1 MMSEK
6 EYSEKAYYIG
16 IKKGNHMN
24 TKVKPD
30 GSVAAIQFTDDGN
43 ILDGPLDLIEADA
56 QEIVRNE
63 YIIINDRAR
72 TFGEIILE
80 DVIVPVARELL
91 TQALI
96 WGYDQLSKQIQSKV
110 IPPIME
116 KAKQFSRNAKI
127 VTSGIID
134 GLSGKEPKALQL
146 KDYRSTCEIVDAPKL
161 SSPSTPC
168 EASEDRKVLRS
179 LDEVEY
185 IVATMQKSAVTL
197 ATCIHM
203 LNNTVIADDGSN
215 PEIRIEIQQKL
226 QALSSDYV
234 MSQIDLLLEE
244 KNHGLLDETSRCLL
258 AAFRG
263 GYFLKDDCRI
273 PVSKYLVS

>member
-6 EYSEKAYYIG
+6 EYSDKAYYIG

-30 GSVAAIQFTDDGN
+30 GSVAAIQFTDTGN

-56 QEIVRNE
+56 QEIVKNE
-63 YIIINDRAR
+63 YDIVDNRAR
-72 TFGEIILE
+72 SFREIILE
-80 DVIVPVARELL
+80 DVVVPVARELL

-96 WGYDQLSKQIQSKV
+96 LGYDQLSKQIQSRV
-110 IPPIME
+110 VPPIRE
-116 KAKQFSRNAKI
+116 KAKQFTRKAK
-127 VTSGIID
+127 TFSSSFID

-146 KDYRSTCEIVDAPKL
+146 KDCHSTCEIENTPKL
-161 SSPSTPC
+161 SSPSMLC
-168 EASEDRKVLRS
+168 EDSEDRKVLRN

-185 IVATMQKSAVTL
+185 IVETMRKSAVTL

-203 LNNTVIADDGSN
+203 LNNTVFADDGSN
-215 PEIRIEIQQKL
+215 SETRLEIQQKL
-226 QALSSDYV
+226 QTLSSDYV
-234 MSQIDLLLEE
+234 MSQIDLLLED
-244 KNHGLLDETSRCLL
+244 KNRGLLDQTSRCLL
-258 AAFRG
+258 AAFRD
-263 GYFLKDDCRI
+263 GYFLKNDCRI

>member
-43 ILDGPLDLIEADA
+43 VLDGPLDLIEAGT
-56 QEIVRNE
+56 QEIIKNDYDIVD
-63 YIIINDRAR
+63 DRAR

-96 WGYDQLSKQIQSKV
+96 LGYDQLSKQIQSRV
-110 IPPIME
+110 VPPIKE
-116 KAKQFSRNAKI
+116 NAKQLTRKAKTF
-127 VTSGIID
+127 TSGIID

-146 KDYRSTCEIVDAPKL
+146 KDCHSTCGIASTTKL
-161 SSPSTPC
+161 SSPLTQCDS
-168 EASEDRKVLRS
+168 SEDRKTLRS

-185 IVATMQKSAVTL
+185 IVETMRKSAVTL
-197 ATCIHM
+197 ATCIYT

-215 PEIRIEIQQKL
+215 PDLRIEIQQKL
-226 QALSSDYV
+226 QTLSSDYV

-244 KNHGLLDETSRCLL
+244 KNRGLLDQTSICLL
-258 AAFRG
+258 AAFRD